1 MVHEFTTTR
10 ENKSSASA
18 MRNIS
23 MRQPTK
29 QMCGKADRKLKLSA
43 AAAQSVGRLRCI
55 QLNISSITQTGLGAW
70 TD

>member
-1 MVHEFTTTR
+1 
-10 ENKSSASA
+10 
-18 MRNIS
+18 